1 MIGESLSHYKIE
13 SELGHGGMGI
23 VYLAADTK
31 LDRTVAIKF
40 LASDLTT
47 DKVAKERFVREA
59 KAAAAVEHESIC
71 AIYEIGETS
80 DGQTYIVMPFY
91 RGKTLKE
98 MIAEGPLDPLKVMDL
113 ASQIAEGLAAAHAKG
128 VIHRDIKP
136 GNVLVGDRG
145 RVKIL
150 DFGLAKLGSQ
160 TDLTK
165 SRSSMGTVPYMAP
178 EQIRGETISERTDIW
193 ALGAVMYE
201 MLAGTRPFHG
211 EYEQAITYS
220 ILNVDPPGLS
230 SELPEGL
237 ENLVRR
243 CLAKNA
249 SERYQSAAD
258 LLADIDM
265 LNGVRPFT
273 GSMTRAAVT
282 KSESS
287 TANKVAG
294 ITVLIAIIFGV
305 SFWVVK
311 QFSGP
316 TGPSDRHL
324 AILPFRVIGES
335 SDAEAFSY
343 GLLETLTSSLT
354 RLQQT
359 DETLWVVPASE
370 VDAAMSVSD
379 ANRLLGA
386 NLVVTGS
393 VQIQGDQI
401 RVSLTLID
409 AVTTRAIESDQFDDS
424 GSGAFAIQ
432 DEAVLRLTRML
443 GVEPQ
448 AGDGSAFMGTSSSNR
463 AANDAYL
470 KARGY
475 LRNQQSIEELDVAI
489 GLLTSAINDDSLFA
503 PAYSQ
508 LGLAYWLKYRRSEDT
523 RWVNEAFEYS
533 RIALRLD
540 DQLSEVHVALA
551 TIHSGLSDHNAAID
565 EYERALEIDSL
576 NSEAYRLQAASLR
589 AVGRTNEAKVSLDKS
604 IELAPDYWRGY
615 YSLALHHFR
624 QEEHDEVVRVAQL
637 GLDRAPDVVRLY
649 NIQAVSLWNRGLVA
663 DAMQLFDRIR
673 ELDPEYTTAWVNT
686 ATALFYTDRFAD
698 AVEMYE
704 KVVNRLRPNSYDF
717 RGYLADAYYWA
728 EGQREKA
735 KAAYEHAIILA
746 RARLEVS
753 DIDPAIYGSIAGFYA
768 HLGEPDSAS
777 TYLSRTIDLSPPGAM
792 PPNRAFGI
800 GEAYVTL
807 GDLEKAKTWFEQGLS
822 QNAGWM
828 KLQFSPWLEAVR
840 DDVDFMD
847 RMAVYR
853 Q

>member
-98 MIAEGPLDPLKVMDL
+98 MIAEGPLDPFKVMEL
-113 ASQIAEGLAAAHAKG
+113 ATQIAGGLAAAHAKG
-128 VIHRDIKP
+128 FIHRDIKP
-136 GNVLVGDRG
+136 GNVLVGDRE

-178 EQIRGETISERTDIW
+178 EQIRGETISEQTDIW

-220 ILNVDPPGLS
+220 ILNVDPPALS

-243 CLAKNA
+243 CLAKIA
-249 SERYQSAAD
+249 SERHQSAAD

-287 TANKVAG
+287 TANRVAG
-294 ITVLIAIIFGV
+294 IAVLIAVIFGV

-324 AILPFRVIGES
+324 AILPFRGES

-343 GLLETLTSSLT
+343 GLLETLTSRPLNT
-354 RLQQT
+354 RRLSN
-359 DETLWVVPASE
+359 EIPL
-370 VDAAMSVSD
+370 
-379 ANRLLGA
+379 NR
-386 NLVVTGS
+386 
-393 VQIQGDQI
+393 
-401 RVSLTLID
+401 
-409 AVTTRAIESDQFDDS
+409 
-424 GSGAFAIQ
+424 
-432 DEAVLRLTRML
+432 
-443 GVEPQ
+443 
-448 AGDGSAFMGTSSSNR
+448 
-463 AANDAYL
+463 
-470 KARGY
+470 
-475 LRNQQSIEELDVAI
+475 
-489 GLLTSAINDDSLFA
+489 
-503 PAYSQ
+503 
-508 LGLAYWLKYRRSEDT
+508 
-523 RWVNEAFEYS
+523 
-533 RIALRLD
+533 
-540 DQLSEVHVALA
+540 
-551 TIHSGLSDHNAAID
+551 
-565 EYERALEIDSL
+565 
-576 NSEAYRLQAASLR
+576 
-589 AVGRTNEAKVSLDKS
+589 
-604 IELAPDYWRGY
+604 
-615 YSLALHHFR
+615 
-624 QEEHDEVVRVAQL
+624 
-637 GLDRAPDVVRLY
+637 
-649 NIQAVSLWNRGLVA
+649 
-663 DAMQLFDRIR
+663 
-673 ELDPEYTTAWVNT
+673 
-686 ATALFYTDRFAD
+686 
-698 AVEMYE
+698 
-704 KVVNRLRPNSYDF
+704 RLR
-717 RGYLADAYYWA
+717 
-728 EGQREKA
+728 
-735 KAAYEHAIILA
+735 I
-746 RARLEVS
+746 
-753 DIDPAIYGSIAGFYA
+753 GF
-768 HLGEPDSAS
+768 
-777 TYLSRTIDLSPPGAM
+777 LSPG
-792 PPNRAFGI
+792 R
-800 GEAYVTL
+800 
-807 GDLEKAKTWFEQGLS
+807 
-822 QNAGWM
+822 
-828 KLQFSPWLEAVR
+828 
-840 DDVDFMD
+840 
-847 RMAVYR
+847 
-853 Q
+853 